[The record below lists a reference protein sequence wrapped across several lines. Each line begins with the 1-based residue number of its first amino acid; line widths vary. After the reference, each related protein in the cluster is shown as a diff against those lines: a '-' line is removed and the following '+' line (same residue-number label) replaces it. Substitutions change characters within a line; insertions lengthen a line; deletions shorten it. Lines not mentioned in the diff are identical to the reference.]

1 MTVIRESPLLELSGL
16 KVAFHTRRGTAT
28 VLNDISLS
36 VRPRETLG
44 IVGESG
50 SGKSMTAL
58 AIMRLIPSPPGE
70 ILAGTISWKGEDL
83 RNASEQRLREIRGNE
98 ISMIFQEPMTALNPV
113 LTVGQQISK
122 SLFIH
127 RGMSA
132 AGARRQAATLLASVK
147 IPDPESRLDQY
158 PHQLSGGMRQ
168 RVMIAIA
175 LACSPGLLIADEPT
189 TALDATVQA
198 QIFDLLRENSVGTR
212 ERRHPDHARYGRH
225 FRNGRSRGGDVR
237 RAYCRGRIHG

>member
-1 MTVIRESPLLELSGL
+1 
-16 KVAFHTRRGTAT
+16 
-28 VLNDISLS
+28 
-36 VRPRETLG
+36 
-44 IVGESG
+44 
-50 SGKSMTAL
+50 
-58 AIMRLIPSPPGE
+58 
-70 ILAGTISWKGEDL
+70 
-83 RNASEQRLREIRGNE
+83 
-98 ISMIFQEPMTALNPV
+98 MIFQEPMTALNPV
-113 LTVGQQISK
+113 LTVGQQISE

-189 TALDATVQA
+189 TALDVTVQA
-198 QIFDLLRENSVGTR
+198 QIFDLLREIQSDRGNAVILITHDMGVISEMADRVAVMYGGHIVEEGSTDEILAR
-212 ERRHPDHARYGRH
+212 PRHPYTQGLIACIPVLGSGQEERPPLVEIPGVVPSIWELSAGCPFAQRCAYK
-225 FRNGRSRGGDVR
+225 RSRCIAEMPPFFETRSDHRSACWLEDEAAAGQEVR
-237 RAYCRGRIHG
+237 S